1 MWMQSPFITN
11 QVYRLCFMAVE
22 VKTVAFLCLTL
33 PTETSEASV
42 VPSHHQACQ
51 HKLTS
56 LRGFCSLS
64 VWSELRKTHV
74 FQFRVGLAHN
84 LSVFG
89 VNCPKTSYFKDTGTL
104 MDTAEGAAGNFIKA
118 VATGQT
124 SHSQRHRGASH
135 RPCCVFAFPCQ
146 LSGKAETNIAQD
158 TNIHMLCARVT
169 HTHTHTIPLAKAG
182 NKEHLLQSVNT
193 SWWEVCLSFEKSCF
207 AFVNRGYYFKL
218 GF

>member
-1 MWMQSPFITN
+1 
-11 QVYRLCFMAVE
+11 MAVE

-64 VWSELRKTHV
+64 VWRELRKTHV

-84 LSVFG
+84 LSVSG
-89 VNCPKTSYFKDTGTL
+89 VNCPKTSCFKDTGTL
-104 MDTAEGAAGNFIKA
+104 MGTAGGADGSFIKA
-118 VATGQT
+118 VATDIPLSEPQR
-124 SHSQRHRGASH
+124 SQSQDLL
-135 RPCCVFAFPCQ
+135 CVCFSMSTFRKGRIKHCTRCKHTHVVCKGNTQ
-146 LSGKAETNIAQD
+146 
-158 TNIHMLCARVT
+158 T
-169 HTHTHTIPLAKAG
+169 HTTIPLAKAG
-182 NKEHLLQSVNT
+182 SKEHLLESVNT
-193 SWWEVCLSFEKSCF
+193 SWWEACYSFEKGAF